1 MEISGKSISS
11 GRHGGADMMGVAI
24 EG

>member
-1 MEISGKSISS
+1 METSGKSISS